1 MDQTLKK
8 AIKERDDYLKEHPE
22 HQWFQDE
29 IDQILSKTPD
39 HMRLE
44 VLKIMLMSSASKLK
58 DEMIKL
64 HKCLVDVCKKLD
76 KEKGD

>member
-1 MDQTLKK
+1 MDQALEK

-29 IDQILSKTPD
+29 IDQILSKTPN

-44 VLKIMLMSSASKLK
+44 VLKIMLMSSAFKLK
-58 DEMIKL
+58 DEITKL
-64 HKCLVDVCKKLD
+64 HKCLVDARKKLD
-76 KEKGD
+76 KEDR